1 MNLVERIDKLRALL
15 QEVGGEVVGRK
26 KFHKI
31 IYLMQKKEEDFS
43 QDFKYHHFGVWSPTL
58 SEDVSLACHHNI
70 VSESESDTGFTIKL
84 TDPTSLNTEQGTIIN
99 TDFLH
104 ILNSLEPRELEV
116 LSTIV
121 YLFDNG
127 YRNGKLR
134 TKLIELKPKLKRHFD
149 KGFQLAQKYYSIK

>member
-15 QEVGGEVVGRK
+15 QEVGGEIVGRK

-31 IYLMQKKEEDFS
+31 VYLMQKKNEDFS

-58 SEDVSLACHHNI
+58 SEDVSLAKYHKI
-70 VSESESDTGFTIKL
+70 VSENETDSGFIINL
-84 TDPTSLNTEQGTIIN
+84 TDPTPLETKYGTVKNIE
-99 TDFLH
+99 FLLK
-104 ILNSLEPRELEV
+104 LNSLEPRELEV

-134 TKLIELKPKLKRHFD
+134 TKLTELKPKLKRHFD
-149 KGFQLAQKYYSIK
+149 KGFLLAQEYYSIK